1 MATDLTIEQDADLNR
16 HVLDMTPITW
26 RQRREWMRQ
35 GLFFSPFWFW
45 AMAMLVVNQW
55 MEDQQIG
62 LLPPLA
68 GFLTTSVLSC
78 LGIAVLLEWTVRHE
92 RKAPRKLKILRNR
105 IVRSGRKVISWKT
118 VGGWHLAPVTDGSNL
133 QKLTILLRG
142 HAIAAPAGQWSIV
155 ISHPH
160 QADALRS
167 LLEERNRTGAP
178 GALLIH
184 DLPSPRSPSSSSMVG
199 LYVMAIGAIIAG
211 FAVMGLVGATLFL
224 ERENLRIVHAALHEP
239 VEGNFKSLLFSVMKH
254 FHSTHEFAWCLIG
267 AGLLGCLAGYLLF
280 RVGDRLMSR
289 KRTG

>member
-1 MATDLTIEQDADLNR
+1 MATELIIEQDADLNR

-35 GLFFSPFWFW
+35 GLFFSPFCFW
-45 AMAMLVVNQW
+45 GMAMLVVNQW
-55 MEDQQIG
+55 MEDRQIS
-62 LLPPLA
+62 LLPPIA
-68 GFLTTSVLSC
+68 GFLTASVFSC
-78 LGIAVLLEWTVRHE
+78 FGIAVLLEWTVRHE
-92 RKAPRKLKILRNR
+92 RKAPRKLKILPNR
-105 IVRSGRKVISWKT
+105 IVRRGRKIMSWKA
-118 VGGWHLAPVTDGSNL
+118 VEGWYLAPVTDESNL

-178 GALLIH
+178 GALLIP

-199 LYVMAIGAIIAG
+199 LYVMSIGAMIAG

-239 VEGNFKSLLFSVMKH
+239 VAGNFNSLLFSVMKH
-254 FHSTHEFAWCLIG
+254 FHSTHELAWYLAG

-280 RVGDRLMSR
+280 RVGDRLLSHNR
-289 KRTG
+289 AG